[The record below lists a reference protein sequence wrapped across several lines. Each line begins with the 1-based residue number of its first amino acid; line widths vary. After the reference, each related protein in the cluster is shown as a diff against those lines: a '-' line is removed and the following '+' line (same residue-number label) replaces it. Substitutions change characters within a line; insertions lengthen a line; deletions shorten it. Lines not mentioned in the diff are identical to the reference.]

1 MAITGTGTQNDPYI
15 VTTWDEFVEKAA
27 ISGAYIKLGNDI
39 NLNDEYP
46 EGITSQTLVRCTEID
61 GDNHIIKNLANKNC
75 CIFYPPY
82 NTFVTIKNTKF
93 LNCCLKGS
101 SFVYNN
107 STAGITF
114 SLCSFNGELYEN
126 AVFSSQTATLR
137 RCSMNFDLHGNSTS
151 ASFNNGEQ
159 TYYYYCNIKLKNGIL
174 RMNGENNYVTG
185 ENMSVL
191 VGSGKYN
198 VFDVSIPT
206 ENYITFNDNH
216 YRGYY
221 NTNSLINDDKVEG
234 TKSFNANDGNYALTT
249 EDLTNA
255 EYLSSIGFP
264 IQT

>member
-1 MAITGTGTQNDPYI
+1 MTGTGTQANPYI
-15 VTTWDEFVEKAA
+15 ATTWDELAEKAA

-46 EGITSQTLVRCTEID
+46 EGITSETTVGCTEID

-75 CIFYPPY
+75 GIFTPAP
-82 NTFVTIKNTKF
+82 NVFAMIKNTKF
-93 LNCCLKGS
+93 LNCRLKGF
-101 SFVYNN
+101 SFVVHSSYG
-107 STAGITF
+107 GITF
-114 SLCSFNGELYEN
+114 SLCSFSGGLYEN

-137 RCSMNFDLHGNSTS
+137 RCSMNFNLNGNPTS
-151 ASFNNGEQ
+151 ASLSGGEQ

-191 VGSGKYN
+191 VGTGKYN

-206 ENYITFNDNH
+206 ENYITFANDH
-216 YRGYY
+216 YHGHY
-221 NTNSLINDDKVEG
+221 NTNSLINGDKVEG
-234 TKSFNANDGNYALTT
+234 SKTFNANDGNYAVTT
-249 EDLTNA
+249 EQLTDA
-255 EYLSSIGFP
+255 AYLSSISFP